1 LTGNEKRR
9 RERGYILG
17 LECETEAYEEN
28 PRVRGACLTLCLIF
42 FPDPMI
48 PRVDSTK
55 GKKRVKLRV
64 AQLAA
69 LIVYVA

>member
-1 LTGNEKRR
+1 M
-9 RERGYILG
+9 
-17 LECETEAYEEN
+17 
-28 PRVRGACLTLCLIF
+28 PDF